1 MTKINHDERKEK
13 PCAEKVFI
21 FKMKC
26 ILLTGFSGLALIAVI
41 ANKNAIQSFAVTKVA
56 PLVGKAFG
64 VCLAAV
70 GWKITLAAVAIIALG
85 AVVRHCRKRS
95 IEPAKTETETPKVK
109 NESRQS
115 KLSYLINCMSFFTNR
130 LPTLDNLS
138 TLPIFPNLGNP
149 SC

>member
-1 MTKINHDERKEK
+1 MKMVQHNVWNNRPCEGEFFFKI
-13 PCAEKVFI
+13 
-21 FKMKC
+21 KC
-26 ILLTGFSGLALIAVI
+26 LLAGFSGLALIAAVI
-41 ANKNAIQSFAVTKVA
+41 ANKNAMQSFAITKVA

-64 VCLAAV
+64 VCLAAA
-70 GWKITLAAVAIIALG
+70 GWKITLAAVAIIAIG
-85 AVVRHCRKRS
+85 AVVRHYRKRS

-115 KLSYLINCMSFFTNR
+115 KLSYLSNCMSFFMNR

-138 TLPIFPNLGNP
+138 KLSFFPNLGNP